1 MLLFYCVES
10 LKLTLIFMFTLMGK
24 YELRVT
30 EVSFDTLVLNVYW
43 LCELMCVCQTCDRI
57 KQSASGTKRRVFII
71 ETMGGYCGY
80 LATVGGLASGADAA
94 YIYEEPFDI
103 KELQVWRNHRTSMHS
118 LFKVALWWSFQ
129 HQLFILGLK

>member
-103 KELQVWRNHRTSMHS
+103 KELQVWCNHRTSMHS